1 VNEKRGGVDRI
12 KDTLYNPLREGGV
25 FHLLKNMKKLF
36 SESKHKK
43 RLIVSISSFIVLVG
57 AGTGYATYETTK
69 DTVTLS
75 LNGNEQV
82 IRTHANTVAE
92 VLQDLEIDVS
102 KHDELSPSMDTAIKD
117 NLKVTWQEAIP
128 VELVVD
134 NQPQKVWTT
143 VKTVGDLFKDTKV
156 EITEHD
162 KVNPSLDTKLKEDM
176 KVEVEKAFQLTLN
189 DGGTESQVWST
200 STTVAD
206 FLKGQNVTL
215 NELDRV
221 EPGMEAQI
229 TANSVVNVVR
239 VEKVTDVVEESVA
252 FAVVKKKDN
261 SIDKGKQK
269 VVNPG
274 QEGKLAKHYEV
285 VLENGKEVS
294 RDLIKTETLQDSKD
308 KVVAVGT
315 REIVQ
320 QVSRGTGNVAK
331 EFYVS
336 STAYT
341 AYCSGCSGTTATGIN
356 LRANPN
362 VKVIAVDP
370 SVIPLGTKVYVE
382 GYGYA
387 VAGDKGTDIKG
398 YKIDVFFS
406 EKSQAFRW
414 GQRKVKIQ
422 ILN

>member
-1 VNEKRGGVDRI
+1 ML
-12 KDTLYNPLREGGV
+12 T
-25 FHLLKNMKKLF
+25 NMKKLF

-43 RLIVSISSFIVLVG
+43 RIIVSISSFIVLIG
-57 AGTGYATYETTK
+57 AGSGYAAYETTK

-75 LNGNEQV
+75 LNGKEQV

-128 VELVVD
+128 VEMVVD

-143 VKTVGDLFKDTKV
+143 VKTVEDLFKDAKV

-162 KVNPSLDTKLKEDM
+162 KVNPSLDTKLTKDM

-189 DGGTESQVWST
+189 DGGTETQVWST

-206 FLKGQNVTL
+206 FLKGQNVAL

-221 EPGMEAQI
+221 EPGMEEQI

-252 FAVVKKKDN
+252 FGVVRKKDN
-261 SIDKGKQK
+261 NIDKGKEK
-269 VVNPG
+269 VVTPG
-274 QEGKLAKHYEV
+274 QEGKVAKHYEV

-294 RDLIKTETLQDSKD
+294 RDLIKTETLADSKD

-320 QVSRGTGNVAK
+320 QVSRGTANAAK

-370 SVIPLGTKVYVE
+370 SIIPLGTKVYVE

-387 VAGDKGTDIKG
+387 IAADKGTDIKG

>member
-1 VNEKRGGVDRI
+1 ML
-12 KDTLYNPLREGGV
+12 T
-25 FHLLKNMKKLF
+25 NMKKLF

-57 AGTGYATYETTK
+57 AGSGYAAYETTK

-75 LNGNEQV
+75 LNGKEQV
-82 IRTHANTVAE
+82 IRTHAKTVAE

-128 VELVVD
+128 VEIVVD

-143 VKTVGDLFKDTKV
+143 VKNVEDLFKDAKV

-162 KVNPSLDTKLKEDM
+162 KVNPSLDTKLTKDM

-189 DGGTESQVWST
+189 DGGTEKQVWST

-206 FLKGQNVTL
+206 FLKGQNVAL

-221 EPGMEAQI
+221 EPGMEEQI

-252 FAVVKKKDN
+252 FGVVRKKDN
-261 SIDKGKQK
+261 NIDKGKEK
-269 VVNPG
+269 VVTPG
-274 QEGKLAKHYEV
+274 QEGKVAKHYEV

-294 RDLIKTETLQDSKD
+294 RDLIKTETLADSKD

-320 QVSRGTGNVAK
+320 QVSRGTANVAK

-370 SVIPLGTKVYVE
+370 SIIPLGTKVYVE

-387 VAGDKGTDIKG
+387 IAADKGTDIKG

>member
-1 VNEKRGGVDRI
+1 V
-12 KDTLYNPLREGGV
+12 REGGV
-25 FHLLKNMKKLF
+25 FHLFKNMKKLF
-36 SESKHKK
+36 SESKNKK
-43 RLIVSISSFIVLVG
+43 RLIVSISSFLVLAAG
-57 AGTGYATYETTK
+57 GTGYAAYETTK
-69 DTVTLS
+69 DTVTLT
-75 LNGNEQV
+75 LNGEEQV

-92 VLQDLEIDVS
+92 VLQDLEVEVS
-102 KHDELSPSMDTAIKD
+102 KHDELTPSMDTVIKD
-117 NLKVTWQEAIP
+117 DIKVSWTAAIP
-128 VELVVD
+128 VELVID
-134 NQPQKVWTT
+134 NQSQKVWTT
-143 VKTVGDLFKDTKV
+143 VKTVDALFKNQNIAV
-156 EITEHD
+156 SEHD
-162 KVNPSLDTKLKEDM
+162 KINPGLDADLKKDM
-176 KVEVEKAFQLTLN
+176 KIVVDKAFQLTLN
-189 DGGTESQVWST
+189 DGGTEQQVWST

-206 FLKGQNVTL
+206 FLKSQKVTL

-221 EPGMEAQI
+221 EPGMEETI
-229 TANSVVNVVR
+229 TADSVVNVVR

-252 FAVVKKKDN
+252 YAVVKKKDS
-261 SIDKGKQK
+261 SIDKGKEK
-269 VVNPG
+269 VVSAG
-274 QEGKLAKHYEV
+274 EEGKVAKHYEV

-294 RDLIKTETLQDSKD
+294 RDLIKTETLKDSKER
-308 KVVAVGT
+308 VVAVGT

-320 QVSRGTGNVAK
+320 QVSRGTGNVVK

-341 AYCSGCSGTTATGIN
+341 AYCSGCSGYTATGIN

-387 VAGDKGTDIKG
+387 IAADKGTSIKG
-398 YKIDVFFS
+398 NKIDVFFP
-406 EKSQAFRW
+406 EKSQAYRW

>member
-1 VNEKRGGVDRI
+1 
-12 KDTLYNPLREGGV
+12 
-25 FHLLKNMKKLF
+25 MKKLF

-43 RLIVSISSFIVLVG
+43 RLIVSISSFIVLAG
-57 AGTGYATYETTK
+57 AGTGYAAYETTK

-102 KHDELSPSMDTAIKD
+102 KHDELSPSMDTAIKN

-134 NQPQKVWTT
+134 NQPQKIWTT
-143 VKTVGDLFKDTKV
+143 VKTVEDLFKDAKV

-162 KVNPSLDTKLKEDM
+162 KVNPSLDTKLTKDI

-206 FLKGQNVTL
+206 FLKGQKVAL

-221 EPGMEAQI
+221 EPGMEEQI
-229 TANSVVNVVR
+229 TANSVINVVR

-252 FAVVKKKDN
+252 FAVVRKKDN
-261 SIDKGKQK
+261 GIDKGKEK
-269 VVNPG
+269 VVTPG
-274 QEGKLAKHYEV
+274 QEGKVAKHYEV

-294 RDLIKTETLQDSKD
+294 RDLIETKTLQDSKD
-308 KVVAVGT
+308 KVVAIGT

-320 QVSRGTGNVAK
+320 QVSRGTANVAN

-341 AYCSGCSGTTATGIN
+341 AYCSGCSGTTATGID
-356 LRANPN
+356 LRSNPN

-370 SVIPLGTKVYVE
+370 SIIPLGTKVYVE

-387 VAGDKGTDIKG
+387 IAADKGTDIKG
-398 YKIDVFFS
+398 HKIDVFFS
-406 EKSQAFRW
+406 EKSQAYRW
-414 GQRKVKIQ
+414 GQRQVKIQ
-422 ILN
+422 IIN

>member
-1 VNEKRGGVDRI
+1 
-12 KDTLYNPLREGGV
+12 
-25 FHLLKNMKKLF
+25 MKKLF

-57 AGTGYATYETTK
+57 AGSGYAAYETTK

-75 LNGNEQV
+75 LNGKEQV
-82 IRTHANTVAE
+82 IRTHAKTVAE

-128 VELVVD
+128 VEIVVD

-143 VKTVGDLFKDTKV
+143 VKNVEDLFKDAKV

-162 KVNPSLDTKLKEDM
+162 KVNPSLDTKLTKDM

-189 DGGTESQVWST
+189 DGGTEKQVWST

-206 FLKGQNVTL
+206 FLKGQNVAL

-221 EPGMEAQI
+221 EPGMEEQI

-252 FAVVKKKDN
+252 FGVVRKKDN
-261 SIDKGKQK
+261 NIDKGKEK
-269 VVNPG
+269 VVTPG
-274 QEGKLAKHYEV
+274 QEGKVAKHYEV

-294 RDLIKTETLQDSKD
+294 RDLIKTETLADSKD

-320 QVSRGTGNVAK
+320 QVSRGTANVAK

-370 SVIPLGTKVYVE
+370 SIIPLGTKVYVE

-387 VAGDKGTDIKG
+387 IAADKGTDIKG

>member
-1 VNEKRGGVDRI
+1 
-12 KDTLYNPLREGGV
+12 
-25 FHLLKNMKKLF
+25 MKKLF

-43 RLIVSISSFIVLVG
+43 RFIVSISSLIAFVAV
-57 AGTGYATYETTK
+57 GTGYATYETTK

-134 NQPQKVWTT
+134 NQPKKVWTT
-143 VKTVGDLFKDTKV
+143 VNTVGDLFKDEKV

-162 KVNPSLDTKLKEDM
+162 KISPSIDTKLTKDM
-176 KVEVEKAFQLTLN
+176 KVEVAKAFQLTLN

-221 EPGMEAQI
+221 EPGMEEQI

-252 FAVVKKKDN
+252 FAVVRKKDN
-261 SIDKGKQK
+261 SIEKGKEK
-269 VVNPG
+269 VVDPG
-274 QEGKLAKHYEV
+274 QKGKVAKHYEV

-294 RDLIKTETLQDSKD
+294 RDLIKTETLADSKD

-315 REIVQ
+315 RDIVK
-320 QVSRGTGNVAK
+320 QVSRGTSKASK

-341 AYCSGCSGTTATGIN
+341 AYCSGCSGVTATGIN

-362 VKVIAVDP
+362 AKVIAVDP
-370 SVIPLGTKVYVE
+370 SIIPLGTKVYVE

-387 VAGDKGTDIKG
+387 VAADKGSNIKG
-398 YKIDVFFS
+398 HKIDVFFS
-406 EKSQAFRW
+406 EKSQAYRW

>member
-1 VNEKRGGVDRI
+1 ML
-12 KDTLYNPLREGGV
+12 T
-25 FHLLKNMKKLF
+25 NMKKLF

-57 AGTGYATYETTK
+57 AGSGYAAYETTK

-75 LNGNEQV
+75 LNGKEQV

-128 VELVVD
+128 VEIVVD

-143 VKTVGDLFKDTKV
+143 VKTVEDLFKDAKV

-162 KVNPSLDTKLKEDM
+162 KVNPSLDTKLTKDM

-189 DGGTESQVWST
+189 DGGTEKQVWST

-206 FLKGQNVTL
+206 FLKGQNVAL

-221 EPGMEAQI
+221 EPGMEEQI

-252 FAVVKKKDN
+252 FGVVRKKDN
-261 SIDKGKQK
+261 NIDKGKEK
-269 VVNPG
+269 VVTPG
-274 QEGKLAKHYEV
+274 QEGKVAKHYEV

-294 RDLIKTETLQDSKD
+294 RDLIKTETLADSKD
-308 KVVAVGT
+308 KIVAVGT

-320 QVSRGTGNVAK
+320 QVSRGTANAAK

-370 SVIPLGTKVYVE
+370 SIIPLGTKVYVE

-387 VAGDKGTDIKG
+387 IAADKGTDIKG

>member
-1 VNEKRGGVDRI
+1 
-12 KDTLYNPLREGGV
+12 
-25 FHLLKNMKKLF
+25 MKKLF
-36 SESKHKK
+36 SEPKHKK
-43 RLIVSISSFIVLVG
+43 RLIVSISSFIFLAA
-57 AGTGYATYETTK
+57 AGTGYAAYETTK
-69 DTVTLS
+69 DTVTLT
-75 LNGNEQV
+75 LNGEEQV
-82 IRTHANTVAE
+82 IKTHANTVAE
-92 VLQDLEIDVS
+92 VLQDLEVEVS
-102 KHDELSPSMDTAIKD
+102 KHDQLTPTMDTAIKD
-117 NLKVTWQEAIP
+117 DMKVVWQEAIP
-128 VELVVD
+128 VEVVVD
-134 NQPQKVWTT
+134 NQPKKVWTT
-143 VKTVGDLFKDTKV
+143 EKTVADLFIREKIEV
-156 EITEHD
+156 TEHD
-162 KVNPSLDTKLKEDM
+162 KINPGLDTKLKEDM
-176 KVEVEKAFQLTLN
+176 KVSVDKAFQLTLN
-189 DGGTESQVWST
+189 DGGTEKQVWST

-206 FLKGQNVTL
+206 FLKGLEVTL

-221 EPGMEAQI
+221 EPGMEEQI

-239 VEKVTDVVEESVA
+239 VEKVTDVVEESIA
-252 FAVVKKKDN
+252 FAVVKKKDSN
-261 SIDKGKQK
+261 IDKGKEK
-269 VVNPG
+269 VVSPG
-274 QEGKLAKHYEV
+274 QEGKVAKHFEV

-294 RDLIKTETLQDSKD
+294 RNLIKTETLKESEQ

-320 QVSRGTGNVAK
+320 QVSRGTSDGNVSK

-341 AYCSGCSGTTATGIN
+341 AYCSGCSGYTATGIN

-387 VAGDKGTDIKG
+387 IAADKGTNIKG
-398 YKIDVFFS
+398 NKIDVFFA
-406 EKSQAFRW
+406 EKSQAYRW

>member
-1 VNEKRGGVDRI
+1 ML
-12 KDTLYNPLREGGV
+12 T
-25 FHLLKNMKKLF
+25 NMKKLF

-43 RLIVSISSFIVLVG
+43 RLIVSISSFIVLIG
-57 AGTGYATYETTK
+57 AGSGYAAYETTK

-75 LNGNEQV
+75 LNGKEQV

-128 VELVVD
+128 VEIVVD

-143 VKTVGDLFKDTKV
+143 VKTVEDLFKDAKI

-162 KVNPSLDTKLKEDM
+162 KVNPSLDTKLTQNM

-189 DGGTESQVWST
+189 DGGTETQVWST

-206 FLKGQNVTL
+206 FLKGQNVAL

-221 EPGMEAQI
+221 EPGMEEQI

-252 FAVVKKKDN
+252 FGVVRKKDN
-261 SIDKGKQK
+261 NIDKGKEK
-269 VVNPG
+269 VVTPG
-274 QEGKLAKHYEV
+274 QEGKVAKHYEV

-294 RDLIKTETLQDSKD
+294 RDLIKTETLADSKD

-320 QVSRGTGNVAK
+320 QVSRGTANASK

-362 VKVIAVDP
+362 VKIIAVDP
-370 SVIPLGTKVYVE
+370 SIIPLGTKVYVE

-387 VAGDKGTDIKG
+387 IAADKGTDIKG

>member
-1 VNEKRGGVDRI
+1 
-12 KDTLYNPLREGGV
+12 
-25 FHLLKNMKKLF
+25 MKKLF

-57 AGTGYATYETTK
+57 AGSGYAAYETTK

-75 LNGNEQV
+75 LNGKEQV

-128 VELVVD
+128 VEIVVD

-143 VKTVGDLFKDTKV
+143 VKTVEDLFKDAKV

-162 KVNPSLDTKLKEDM
+162 KVNPSLDTKLTKDM

-189 DGGTESQVWST
+189 DGGTEKQVWST

-206 FLKGQNVTL
+206 FLKGQNVAL

-221 EPGMEAQI
+221 EPGMEEQI

-252 FAVVKKKDN
+252 FGVVRKKDN
-261 SIDKGKQK
+261 NIDKGKEK
-269 VVNPG
+269 VVTPG
-274 QEGKLAKHYEV
+274 QEGKVAKHYEV

-294 RDLIKTETLQDSKD
+294 RDLIKTETLADSKD
-308 KVVAVGT
+308 KIVAVGT

-320 QVSRGTGNVAK
+320 QVSRGTANAAK

-370 SVIPLGTKVYVE
+370 SIIPLGTKVYVE

-387 VAGDKGTDIKG
+387 IAADKGTDIKG

>member
-1 VNEKRGGVDRI
+1 
-12 KDTLYNPLREGGV
+12 
-25 FHLLKNMKKLF
+25 MKKLF

-43 RLIVSISSFIVLVG
+43 RLIVSISSFIVLIG
-57 AGTGYATYETTK
+57 AGSGYAAYETTK

-75 LNGNEQV
+75 LNGKEQV

-128 VELVVD
+128 VEIVVD

-143 VKTVGDLFKDTKV
+143 VKTVEDLFKDAKI

-162 KVNPSLDTKLKEDM
+162 KVNPSLDTKLTQNM

-189 DGGTESQVWST
+189 DGGTETQVWST

-206 FLKGQNVTL
+206 FLKGQNVAL

-221 EPGMEAQI
+221 EPGMEEQI

-252 FAVVKKKDN
+252 FGVVRKKDN
-261 SIDKGKQK
+261 NIDKGKEK
-269 VVNPG
+269 VVTPG
-274 QEGKLAKHYEV
+274 QEGKVAKHYEV

-294 RDLIKTETLQDSKD
+294 RDLIKTETLADSKD

-320 QVSRGTGNVAK
+320 QVSRGTANASK

-362 VKVIAVDP
+362 VKIIAVDP
-370 SVIPLGTKVYVE
+370 SIIPLGTKVYVE

-387 VAGDKGTDIKG
+387 IAADKGTDIKG

>member
-1 VNEKRGGVDRI
+1 
-12 KDTLYNPLREGGV
+12 
-25 FHLLKNMKKLF
+25 MKKLF
-36 SESKHKK
+36 SESKNKK
-43 RLIVSISSFIVLVG
+43 RLIVSISSFLVLVAG
-57 AGTGYATYETTK
+57 GTGYAAYETTK

-75 LNGNEQV
+75 LNGEEQV

-92 VLQDLEIDVS
+92 VLQDLEVEVG
-102 KHDELSPSMDTAIKD
+102 KHDELTPSMDTAIND
-117 NLKVTWQEAIP
+117 NMKVTWQAAIP
-128 VELVVD
+128 VELVID
-134 NQPQKVWTT
+134 SQSQKVWTT
-143 VKTVGDLFKDTKV
+143 VKSVDALFKN
-156 EITEHD
+156 ENIELTEHD
-162 KVNPSLDTKLKEDM
+162 KVNPGLDAVLKKDM
-176 KVEVEKAFQLTLN
+176 KIVIDKAFELTLN
-189 DGGTESQVWST
+189 DGGTEKQVWST

-206 FLKGQNVTL
+206 FLKGQDVTL

-221 EPGMEAQI
+221 EPGMEDTI
-229 TANSVVNVVR
+229 TADSVVNVVR

-252 FAVVKKKDN
+252 YAVVKKKDN
-261 SIDKGKQK
+261 SIDKGKEK
-269 VVNPG
+269 VVSAG
-274 QEGKLAKHYEV
+274 EEGKLAKHYEV

-294 RDLIKTETLQDSKD
+294 RNLIKTETLKESKQR
-308 KVVAVGT
+308 VVAVGT
-315 REIVQ
+315 KEIVK
-320 QVSRGTGNVAK
+320 QVSRGTSSGNVAK

-341 AYCSGCSGTTATGIN
+341 AYCSGCSGYTATGIN

-387 VAGDKGTDIKG
+387 IAADKGTSIKG
-398 YKIDVFFS
+398 NKIDVFFP
-406 EKSQAFRW
+406 EKSQAYRW